1 MNMNVQSKTF
11 VLYVILA
18 GWVAVNGQETLRGY
32 ADKIGLNIG
41 TCLGGR
47 TYQSNQQFQQVLI
60 REFNTI
66 VAENEMKASAM
77 QPQEG
82 QFSFGTAD
90 QLVAFAQTNH
100 MKVRGHTLIWHAQNP
115 TWLTSGTWTRE
126 TLLAAMKAHITGVV
140 SHFKGKVFEW
150 DVVNEAFSDG
160 GSPSLRNSFWRKNI
174 GDDFIDSAFTYAHQ
188 ADSDAILYYNDYNT
202 SDVNGKSTAVYY
214 KLKQMIDNG
223 IPVSGVGFQSHQTL
237 EQYSGNFIASL
248 KENFDRFAKLGL
260 SLAVTEM
267 DIRITLPSDQAD
279 FDKQGQFYGDF
290 LKTFLEN
297 PAGRTFMTWGFTDRY
312 SWIPGTFPG
321 TGEALIF
328 TTNYEP
334 KPAYTQMLAVLKN
347 FEYAAILPSATP
359 RTGASAN
366 PYTIHRSVARDL
378 FNLRGVKIGSY
389 TVSQQGIR
397 PVACQAVLS
406 NECNRPRMLMK

>member
-160 GSPSLRNSFWRKNI
+160 GSPSQFILEKKHRGRFHRFGVYLR
-174 GDDFIDSAFTYAHQ
+174 T
-188 ADSDAILYYNDYNT
+188 
-202 SDVNGKSTAVYY
+202 
-214 KLKQMIDNG
+214 
-223 IPVSGVGFQSHQTL
+223 P
-237 EQYSGNFIASL
+237 
-248 KENFDRFAKLGL
+248 
-260 SLAVTEM
+260 
-267 DIRITLPSDQAD
+267 
-279 FDKQGQFYGDF
+279 
-290 LKTFLEN
+290 
-297 PAGRTFMTWGFTDRY
+297 GR
-312 SWIPGTFPG
+312 
-321 TGEALIF
+321 
-328 TTNYEP
+328 
-334 KPAYTQMLAVLKN
+334 
-347 FEYAAILPSATP
+347 
-359 RTGASAN
+359 
-366 PYTIHRSVARDL
+366 
-378 FNLRGVKIGSY
+378 LRCD
-389 TVSQQGIR
+389 
-397 PVACQAVLS
+397 PL
-406 NECNRPRMLMK
+406 L